1 MLKPISLF
9 AVLAPFLLNPC
20 DQLPAQE
27 SAPLLEFRLADD
39 NDTTGWKKMEVRG
52 SDNSVFVS
60 NDVSLHGGHIERV
73 SFYNDLNG
81 NPSVGLT
88 LTEDGAKAMQETT
101 SNNLKKRLA
110 ILLNGEVVSAPTIQ
124 STITKEVQITGQ
136 FDKNDLLSFFQA
148 IVLRELPASG
158 G

>member
-1 MLKPISLF
+1 MLKPNGLF
-9 AVLAPFLLNPC
+9 AVLVSFLLYPC

-39 NDTTGWKKMEVRG
+39 TETTEWKKMEVLG
-52 SDNSVFVS
+52 SDTSVFVS
-60 NDVSLHGGHIERV
+60 NEVSLHGGHIERV
-73 SFYNDLNG
+73 SFYKDPNG

-88 LTEDGAKAMQETT
+88 LTEDGAKAMKETT
-101 SNNLKKRLA
+101 SKHLKKKLA
-110 ILLNGEVVSAPTIQ
+110 IVLNGKVVSAPTIQ
-124 STITKEVQITGQ
+124 STITKELQITGR
-136 FDKNDLLSFFQA
+136 FDKSDLLSFFHA